1 MLSVLQIPSALEF
14 FGTISKKQDDF
25 YDFAEDYEPVKSFF
39 SGEQQQIFMRA
50 LDMLA
55 IYDDSKTYIVDEE
68 LEAIV
73 KQMRDIV
80 HQEKPYGN
88 IPKLP
93 SLREAFMDVYGRIL
107 EREEAPVLDSIDQA
121 GSRVLDVLDTKEYA
135 ATKRDNYMNQF
146 REIRNGAEHCNNVS
160 SLRSFADKADA
171 LKLRLLTEMDHMDA
185 QLAQKRAMEEAR
197 RQAEEAK
204 KNGTQASMVAAETKA
219 EYKVRRTRNVSIK
232 QMTGTASWRLESAE
246 DIDKHL
252 AELRKALIAQVN
264 EDTIVNVEF

>member
-1 MLSVLQIPSALEF
+1 MQSVIQIQAPLEF
-14 FGTISKKQDDF
+14 FATISKKQDDF
-25 YDFAEDYEPVKSFF
+25 YDFAEDYEPVKAFF

-68 LEAIV
+68 LETIV
-73 KQMRDIV
+73 KQMRTIV
-80 HQEKPYGN
+80 YQDKPYGN

-93 SLREAFMDVYGRIL
+93 DLRQKFMDVYSRIL

-121 GSRVLDVLDTKEYA
+121 SRRVLDVLETKEYVG
-135 ATKRDNYMNQF
+135 TKRDSYMSQF

-171 LKLRLLTEMDHMDA
+171 LKLRLLTEMDHLDA
-185 QLAQKRAMEEAR
+185 QIAQKKAAEEAAR
-197 RQAEEAK
+197 LSAEAK
-204 KNGTQASMVAAETKA
+204 KNGTEVPVVAEPKT
-219 EYKVRRTRNVSIK
+219 EYKVRKTKNVSIK

-246 DIDKHL
+246 DIDKYI
-252 AELRKALIAQVN
+252 AELRKTLAAQMDG
-264 EDTIVNVEF
+264 DTIVNVEF